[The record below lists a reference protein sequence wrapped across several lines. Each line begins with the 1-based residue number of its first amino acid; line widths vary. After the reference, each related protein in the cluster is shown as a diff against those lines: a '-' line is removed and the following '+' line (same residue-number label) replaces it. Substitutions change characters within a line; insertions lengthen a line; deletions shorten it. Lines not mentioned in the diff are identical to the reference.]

1 MHDGGKEMIVET
13 ARRESAA
20 SHPDPPTL
28 QFVAFEIAPTADG
41 GLRISLASTFLDE
54 ANLEFLNEDIESIR
68 VANIDEAVSVFRRGL
83 MDALKAHV
91 QKEH

>member
-1 MHDGGKEMIVET
+1 MIFDSVT
-13 ARRESAA
+13 RESVA
-20 SHPDPPTL
+20 SDPDPPAAL
-28 QFVAFEIAPTADG
+28 QFVAFEIAPIADG

-54 ANLEFLNEDIESIR
+54 ASLEFLNEDIETIR
-68 VANIDEAVSVFRRGL
+68 VTNIEEAVSVFRRGL

>member
-1 MHDGGKEMIVET
+1 MNIDT
-13 ARRESAA
+13 AVRESVA
-20 SHPDPPTL
+20 SHPDPPIL
-28 QFVAFEIAPTADG
+28 QFVAFEIAPGADG

-54 ANLEFLNEDIESIR
+54 TNLEFLNEDIETVR

-91 QKEH
+91 RKEH